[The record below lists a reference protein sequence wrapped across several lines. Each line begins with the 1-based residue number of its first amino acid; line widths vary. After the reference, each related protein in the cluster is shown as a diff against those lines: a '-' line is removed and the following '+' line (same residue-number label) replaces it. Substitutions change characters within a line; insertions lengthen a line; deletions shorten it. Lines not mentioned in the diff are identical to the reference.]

1 DDFFHELPETFPSDP
16 PEPLPHFLIE
26 PEEAYIVKNKP
37 VNLYCKASPAT
48 QIYFKCNS
56 EWVHQKDHI
65 VDERVDETSGEIK
78 AWFILKRTSLMAQMV
93 KNLPAMP
100 EPWVRS
106 LVWDN
111 ILETGMAPHFR
122 ASSDQHLKEIF
133 VQKIINKNKIAL
145 ILNKSSSLMLSWL
158 CVFMGIFFKRQFLFF
173 FFP

>member
-93 KNLPAMP
+93 KNLPAMR

-111 ILETGMAPHFR
+111 ILETGMAPHFSILAWR
-122 ASSDQHLKEIF
+122 IPIDRGTCGLQSILINCRTYIL
-133 VQKIINKNKIAL
+133 IIKTLL
-145 ILNKSSSLMLSWL
+145 INISKLNCDKYDE
-158 CVFMGIFFKRQFLFF
+158 
-173 FFP
+173 P